1 MTNTEWLQTEILTFD
16 TLPNGNEPQPSGL
29 STRYVADVIDH
40 VARVHVSDAVAQVDA
55 VEESIRRYE
64 LWREGSNGS
73 RLKEACEFA
82 SFFAIELLEGTLSPT
97 PSKQLRT
104 LIALDFII
112 HVILENNLRSNIWR
126 IEYDVP
132 ATFRLLNTADVTPDQ
147 LLTSFN
153 LGKW

>member
-1 MTNTEWLQTEILTFD
+1 MTNTEWLQTEVLTLD
-16 TLPNGNEPQPSGL
+16 TLPNGDVPHPSRL
-29 STRYVADVIDH
+29 MTRYVADVIDH
-40 VARVHVSDAVAQVDA
+40 VARVHVLDAMVQVDA
-55 VEESIRRYE
+55 VEESIRHYE

-82 SFFAIELLEGTLSPT
+82 SFFAIELLQGTLILT
-97 PSKQLRT
+97 PSRQLRT

-132 ATFRLLNTADVTPDQ
+132 ATFRLLSTADVMPDQ
-147 LLTSFN
+147 LVTSFS